1 MCEVH
6 SRVVTGRLRTSM
18 EGDTMKTS
26 RRIALGGVA
35 LVTSTALLIGGG
47 AAAFAHDG
55 GNKHRG
61 GGERGGPLA
70 SLVTDGTLTQ
80 DQLDAIKE
88 SLHAGREE
96 RRESAR
102 ADRDA
107 ARSAAL
113 DSLVAAGTITREQAD
128 AIAAAMENHRDA
140 RHEARRDGRGARHG
154 MNR

>member
-1 MCEVH
+1 
-6 SRVVTGRLRTSM
+6 M

-47 AAAFAHDG
+47 AAAFAHEG

-61 GGERGGPLA
+61 DGERGGPLS
-70 SLVTDGTLTQ
+70 SLVIDGTLTQ
-80 DQLDAIKE
+80 DQLDAIKDF
-88 SLHAGREE
+88 LHSGREE

-102 ADRDA
+102 ADREA

-113 DSLVAAGTITREQAD
+113 DSLVTSGTITRAQAD
-128 AIAAAMENHRDA
+128 AVAAAIDKHHERREMSRGG
-140 RHEARRDGRGARHG
+140 RHGARR
-154 MNR
+154 